1 MAVDTHD
8 EKDDVD
14 AAAEE
19 PGADGDPAR
28 RRKRRAMRVPSD
40 DVPRPTPSAVVSQP
54 VHVDSD
60 IEFDVDVEPPI
71 DEEPVGGNGR
81 AELPEFD
88 VDVEGAAGDTE
99 PEAVAAA
106 DLDVA
111 ADVLA
116 SDTPP
121 DPMLPV
127 AAEAAADTD
136 ADAAAVAATVTDA
149 ISAPH
154 AVEAVAVADEIPAVA
169 LLEVMAP
176 VAPVPEPAPEVEPVE
191 ASPEPEPGPVAE
203 PAATRAAVPVAAP
216 DAPTQPIA
224 AVESSAEPLSPEEL
238 ELSTLELEEE
248 HAEPARRSP
257 PPSPPPPAPPLAPP
271 AAPPPAPAAAK
282 PPALPPPRLEVAA
295 AAALE
300 PRPKKRRTR
309 AWFEEIFDEDYL
321 RTLPFLTPQTTQR
334 EASFIIDGLAIKPG
348 HHVLDIGCGYGRHA
362 MELAARGFHV
372 LALDLSLPLLLRGA
386 DEAQRRGLSIN
397 FVHGDMRELGY
408 DSQFDGAYCVFST
421 FGFFDDDT
429 NKRVAQGI
437 ARALKPGGRL
447 VLDILNRDYIIA
459 DLPTRVWWEG
469 DGCVVLEEV
478 DFNYFNSRILSQRQ
492 IVFEDGR
499 QLEQEISIRLYSLHE
514 VGKLLHGA
522 GFRVLQVS
530 GGMAGRGRF
539 FGKDSRQ
546 IIVVAEKRSDT
557 TRDLSP
563 IPDPM

>member
-8 EKDDVD
+8 EKDELDVV
-14 AAAEE
+14 AEAE

-40 DVPRPTPSAVVSQP
+40 DVPRPTPSSSAVVSQP

-60 IEFDVDVEPPI
+60 IEFDVDVEPPV
-71 DEEPVGGNGR
+71 DEEPPGGNGR
-81 AELPEFD
+81 SEPAEFD
-88 VDVEGAAGDTE
+88 VDLDGTAGDTD
-99 PEAVAAA
+99 PKAAA
-106 DLDVA
+106 DIDEDTHPSVNSDVGADLLA
-111 ADVLA
+111 A
-116 SDTPP
+116 DTPP
-121 DPMLPV
+121 DPIPPV
-127 AAEAAADTD
+127 SAGDTAPVTD
-136 ADAAAVAATVTDA
+136 TDAAAVTATVTDA
-149 ISAPH
+149 ASAPH
-154 AVEAVAVADEIPAVA
+154 AVEAVAVADEISAVG

-176 VAPVPEPAPEVEPVE
+176 VAPAPDAEPEPAPTP
-191 ASPEPEPGPVAE
+191 AIPVA
-203 PAATRAAVPVAAP
+203 TP
-216 DAPTQPIA
+216 DAPTLPIS

-257 PPSPPPPAPPLAPP
+257 PSPPPPAPPAAPP
-271 AAPPPAPAAAK
+271 PAPSAAPPPAPAAAK
-282 PPALPPPRLEVAA
+282 PPALPPPRLAVAA

-334 EASFIIDGLAIKPG
+334 EAAFIIEGLAIKPG
-348 HHVLDIGCGYGRHA
+348 HHVLDVGCGYGRHA

-408 DSQFDGAYCVFST
+408 DAQFDGAYCVFST

-429 NKRVAQGI
+429 NKRVVQGI

-447 VLDILNRDYIIA
+447 VLDILNRDYIIS

-530 GGMAGRGRF
+530 GGMAARGRF

-557 TRDLSP
+557 TRELSP
-563 IPDPM
+563 IPEPL